1 MNEYDTI
8 WHNLKQC
15 DDKFWDV
22 ANVVN
27 VSNLVTSLNHVFV
40 SEGPGRLLHPG
51 RHRPCQHFLARG
63 ENINKDKQAQ
73 RKTKCVYKMETSGKL
88 GNPNGLCE
96 DIWSLSSILYTCCI
110 YLLQYVWK
118 VLTGHFPS
126 KGPCHLMLSCC
137 GHPLKYFLSWEGV
150 TDMVLECH
158 LDLWWSMMIYDGV
171 WWFLQEDQT

>member
-1 MNEYDTI
+1 MWNPQKEKKEIYWKILKDNERKRTI
-8 WHNLKQC
+8 MKDIERHWKTSIDISWHEHTGDMREVKPTASPKQC
-15 DDKFWDV
+15 LS
-22 ANVVN
+22 A
-27 VSNLVTSLNHVFV
+27 L
-40 SEGPGRLLHPG
+40 
-51 RHRPCQHFLARG
+51 
-63 ENINKDKQAQ
+63 
-73 RKTKCVYKMETSGKL
+73 KCVYKMETSGKL
-88 GNPNGLCE
+88 DNPNGLCK

-171 WWFLQEDQT
+171 WWFLQEDQA